1 MPPTLSQEAAAVDEC
16 TDTPEEL
23 LAPAVEKLA
32 LPAATCAELLAIGG
46 CELEVVKDLC
56 AKSCDAC
63 GGKQSASHLAFSKHI
78 PHIISLSPSRR
89 DGTEAA
95 RKVPRLID
103 NLDLRMGGKPS
114 TRSTRRLDLVACLW
128 LIAR

>member
-32 LPAATCAELLAIGG
+32 LPAATCAELLTIGG

-63 GGKQSASHLAFSKHI
+63 GGEQSAS
-78 PHIISLSPSRR
+78 
-89 DGTEAA
+89 
-95 RKVPRLID
+95 
-103 NLDLRMGGKPS
+103 
-114 TRSTRRLDLVACLW
+114 RRLQGKCGL
-128 LIAR
+128 